1 MLHDLLCVTPNS
13 QRRSYWLSYF
23 RGIEQF
29 EPSKKY
35 HMTTSKNSTHESES
49 PIRSSTAAK
58 IIASLSVIAALW
70 WGQRFLIPLV
80 AGLMLAILVMPLT
93 IRLTHWLHSVVA
105 ATTLTLLIVISILAL
120 GVMAFGGQFVRVIER
135 APEMISM
142 VAQKLSETEP
152 GMDSVLSRA
161 RVALHELD
169 NAADRL
175 VAGKPLK
182 SGRRAVPVTPASQ
195 ISAAQ
200 PNNNITTGATTALRE
215 TAMNGSTVLL
225 GFTANLSVI
234 LFIAFF
240 VLAGG
245 KPLTEKFLGLW
256 SYSPQAHEHA
266 RHAMLESARQIRLYC
281 AVLAVTNTLIGL
293 CVWIAFKLA
302 NLPDAAGWG
311 VAAGVLHLVPYLGMA
326 VLTALGAA
334 ETFLVHE
341 TISMALGMALFLIL
355 LSTLIGTFG
364 TAWLQGRAAKMNS
377 AAVFIGLVFWGA
389 LWGVWGLFLGPAL
402 VVLIKV
408 LAEHSSYTARF
419 AKLMQG

>member
-1 MLHDLLCVTPNS
+1 MTAT
-13 QRRSYWLSYF
+13 
-23 RGIEQF
+23 
-29 EPSKKY
+29 KK
-35 HMTTSKNSTHESES
+35 SIA
-49 PIRSSTAAK
+49 PP
-58 IIASLSVIAALW
+58 ASLGHSSAAATVIATLAVIAALW
-70 WGQRFLIPLV
+70 WGQRFLIPLA

-93 IRLTHWLHSVVA
+93 IRLTHWLHSVVV
-105 ATTLTLLIVISILAL
+105 ATTLTLMIVIGVLAL

-142 VAQKLSETEP
+142 VAQQLAETEP
-152 GMDSVLSRA
+152 GVDSVLSRA

-182 SGRRAVPVTPASQ
+182 SNRRTVPVTSASQ
-195 ISAAQ
+195 TSAPQ
-200 PNNNITTGATTALRE
+200 PNNSITTGATTALRE

-240 VLAGG
+240 VLTGG
-245 KPLTEKFLGLW
+245 KPLTEKFLNLW
-256 SYSPQAHEHA
+256 SYTPQAHEHA
-266 RHAMLESARQIRLYC
+266 RSAMLESARQIRMYC

-311 VAAGVLHLVPYLGMA
+311 VAAGVLHLVPYLGMT

-334 ETFLVHE
+334 EAFLVHE
-341 TISMALGMALFLIL
+341 TLSMAFGMALFLVV

-377 AAVFIGLVFWGA
+377 ASVFIGLVFWGT

-408 LAEHSSYTARF
+408 LAEHSRYGGRF
-419 AKLMQG
+419 AKLMEG

>member
-1 MLHDLLCVTPNS
+1 MATL
-13 QRRSYWLSYF
+13 
-23 RGIEQF
+23 
-29 EPSKKY
+29 
-35 HMTTSKNSTHESES
+35 
-49 PIRSSTAAK
+49 A
-58 IIASLSVIAALW
+58 VIAALW
-70 WGQRFLIPLV
+70 WGQRFLIPLA

-93 IRLTHWLHSVVA
+93 VRLTHWLHSVVV
-105 ATTLTLLIVISILAL
+105 ATTLTLLIVIGVLL
-120 GVMAFGGQFVRVIER
+120 MGVMAFGGQFVRVVER

-142 VAQKLSETEP
+142 VAQQLAETEP
-152 GMDSVLSRA
+152 GVDSVLSRA

-169 NAADRL
+169 KAADRL

-182 SGRRAVPVTPASQ
+182 SNRRTLPATPTSQ
-195 ISAAQ
+195 TSTPQ
-200 PNNNITTGATTALRE
+200 PNNNITAGATVALRE

-240 VLAGG
+240 VLTGG
-245 KPLTEKFLGLW
+245 KPLTEKFLNLW
-256 SYSPQAHEHA
+256 SYTPEAHEHA
-266 RHAMLESARQIRLYC
+266 KHAMLEAARQIRMYC

-302 NLPDAAGWG
+302 DLPDAAGWG

-341 TISMALGMALFLIL
+341 TLGMAFGMALFIII
-355 LSTLIGTFG
+355 LSTLIGTIG

-389 LWGVWGLFLGPAL
+389 LWGIWGLFLGPAL
-402 VVLIKV
+402 VVLLKV
-408 LAEHSSYTARF
+408 LAEHSHYAGRF

>member
-1 MLHDLLCVTPNS
+1 
-13 QRRSYWLSYF
+13 
-23 RGIEQF
+23 
-29 EPSKKY
+29 
-35 HMTTSKNSTHESES
+35 MTTSKNSTSKTTTLT
-49 PIRSSTAAK
+49 RSSVAAT
-58 IIASLSVIAALW
+58 VIATLAVIATLW
-70 WGQRFLIPLV
+70 WGQRFLIPLA

-93 IRLTHWLHSVVA
+93 IRLTHWLHSVVV
-105 ATTLTLLIVISILAL
+105 ATTLTLLIVIGVLAM
-120 GVMAFGGQFVRVIER
+120 GVMAFGGQFVRVVER

-142 VAQKLSETEP
+142 VAQQLAETEP
-152 GMDSVLSRA
+152 GVDSVLSRA

-182 SGRRAVPVTPASQ
+182 SNRRTVPVTPANQ
-195 ISAAQ
+195 TQTPQ

-245 KPLTEKFLGLW
+245 KPLTEKFLNLW
-256 SYSPQAHEHA
+256 SYTPQAHEHA
-266 RHAMLESARQIRLYC
+266 ERAMLESARQIRLYC

-293 CVWIAFKLA
+293 CVWIVFKLA
-302 NLPDAAGWG
+302 DLPDAAGWG

-341 TISMALGMALFLIL
+341 TISMALGMAFFLIL

-389 LWGVWGLFLGPAL
+389 IWGVWGLFLGPAL

-408 LAEHSSYTARF
+408 LAEHSRYGERF

>member
-1 MLHDLLCVTPNS
+1 MATPPDLAQQQPAPHT
-13 QRRSYWLSYF
+13 
-23 RGIEQF
+23 
-29 EPSKKY
+29 
-35 HMTTSKNSTHESES
+35 
-49 PIRSSTAAK
+49 RSSAA
-58 IIASLSVIAALW
+58 AMVMATLAVIVALW
-70 WGQRFLIPLV
+70 WGQRFLIPLA

-93 IRLTHWLHSVVA
+93 IRLTHWFHSVVA
-105 ATTLTLLIVISILAL
+105 ATTLTLMIVIGVLAL

-142 VAQKLSETEP
+142 VAQQLAETEP
-152 GMDSVLSRA
+152 GVDSVLSRA

-182 SGRRAVPVTPASQ
+182 PGRRTVPVTPASQ
-195 ISAAQ
+195 AQTPQ

-240 VLAGG
+240 VLTGG
-245 KPLTEKFLGLW
+245 KPLTEKFLDLW
-256 SYSPQAHEHA
+256 SYTPQAHEHA
-266 RHAMLESARQIRLYC
+266 KRAMLESARQIRLYC

-293 CVWIAFKLA
+293 CVWIVFKLA
-302 NLPDAAGWG
+302 DLPDAAGWG
-311 VAAGVLHLVPYLGMA
+311 VAAGVLHLVPYLGMT

-341 TISMALGMALFLIL
+341 TISMALGMAFFLIL

-389 LWGVWGLFLGPAL
+389 IWGVWGLFLGPAL

-408 LAEHSSYTARF
+408 LAEHSRYGGRF

>member
-1 MLHDLLCVTPNS
+1 
-13 QRRSYWLSYF
+13 
-23 RGIEQF
+23 
-29 EPSKKY
+29 
-35 HMTTSKNSTHESES
+35 MTTPQHSTNQPEPHS
-49 PIRSSTAAK
+49 RSSAAATVTATLA
-58 IIASLSVIAALW
+58 VIGALW
-70 WGQRFLIPLV
+70 WGQRFLIPLT

-93 IRLTHWLHSVVA
+93 IRLTHWLHSVVV
-105 ATTLTLLIVISILAL
+105 ATTLTLLIVIGVLAV
-120 GVMAFGGQFVRVIER
+120 GVMAFGGQFVRVVER

-142 VAQKLSETEP
+142 VAQQLTEKEP
-152 GMDSVLSRA
+152 GVDSVLSRA

-175 VAGKPLK
+175 VAGKPLR
-182 SGRRAVPVTPASQ
+182 SSRRAAPAPPTSVAQTP
-195 ISAAQ
+195 Q
-200 PNNNITTGATTALRE
+200 PNNNITTGATMALRE
-215 TAMNGSTVLL
+215 TAVNGSTVLL

-256 SYSPQAHEHA
+256 SYTPQAHEHA
-266 RHAMLESARQIRLYC
+266 KRAMLESARQIRMYC

-302 NLPDAAGWG
+302 DLPDAAGWG
-311 VAAGVLHLVPYLGMA
+311 VAAGVLHLVPYLGMT

-341 TISMALGMALFLIL
+341 TFSMALGMAFFLVI

-377 AAVFIGLVFWGA
+377 AALFIGLVFWGA
-389 LWGVWGLFLGPAL
+389 LWGIWGLFLGPAL

-408 LAEHSSYTARF
+408 LAEHSRHGGRF

>member
-1 MLHDLLCVTPNS
+1 MKTHKHLPQQPAPIT
-13 QRRSYWLSYF
+13 RS
-23 RGIEQF
+23 
-29 EPSKKY
+29 
-35 HMTTSKNSTHESES
+35 T
-49 PIRSSTAAK
+49 TAATVL
-58 IIASLSVIAALW
+58 ATLAVIVALW
-70 WGQRFLIPLV
+70 WGQSFLIPLT

-93 IRLTHWLHSVVA
+93 IRLTHWLRSVVV
-105 ATTLTLLIVISILAL
+105 ATTLTLLIVIGVLAL

-142 VAQKLSETEP
+142 VAQQVAETEP
-152 GMDSVLSRA
+152 GVDSVLSRA

-169 NAADRL
+169 NAADRF
-175 VAGKPLK
+175 VAGKPLR
-182 SGRRAVPVTPASQ
+182 SSRRTAAVTPPNQ
-195 ISAAQ
+195 TQTPQ
-200 PNNNITTGATTALRE
+200 PNNNITTGATVALRE
-215 TAMNGSTVLL
+215 TAMSGSTVLL
-225 GFTANLSVI
+225 GFTANLSII

-240 VLAGG
+240 VLTGG
-245 KPLTEKFLGLW
+245 KPLTQKFLNLW
-256 SYSPQAHEHA
+256 GYTPQAHEHA
-266 RHAMLESARQIRLYC
+266 KRAMLEAARQIRMYC
-281 AVLAVTNTLIGL
+281 AVLLVTNVLIGI

-302 NLPDAAGWG
+302 DLPDAAGWG

-341 TISMALGMALFLIL
+341 TMGAAAGMAIFLTM

-408 LAEHSSYTARF
+408 LAEHSRHGSRF
-419 AKLMQG
+419 AELMQG

>member
-1 MLHDLLCVTPNS
+1 MTAT
-13 QRRSYWLSYF
+13 
-23 RGIEQF
+23 
-29 EPSKKY
+29 KKSIAPPASLG
-35 HMTTSKNSTHESES
+35 HSSAATTV
-49 PIRSSTAAK
+49 
-58 IIASLSVIAALW
+58 IASLAVIAALW
-70 WGQRFLIPLV
+70 WGQRFLIPLA

-93 IRLTHWLHSVVA
+93 IRLTHWLHSVVV
-105 ATTLTLLIVISILAL
+105 ATTLTLMIVIGVLAL

-142 VAQKLSETEP
+142 VAQQLAETEP
-152 GMDSVLSRA
+152 GVDSVLSRA

-182 SGRRAVPVTPASQ
+182 SNRRTVPIT
-195 ISAAQ
+195 SANQTSAPQ
-200 PNNNITTGATTALRE
+200 PNNSITTGATTALRE

-240 VLAGG
+240 VLTGG
-245 KPLTEKFLGLW
+245 KPLTEKFLNLW
-256 SYSPQAHEHA
+256 SYTPQAHEHA
-266 RHAMLESARQIRLYC
+266 RSAMLESARQIRMYC

-341 TISMALGMALFLIL
+341 TLSMAFGMALFLVV

-377 AAVFIGLVFWGA
+377 ASVFIGLVFWGT

-408 LAEHSSYTARF
+408 LAEHSRYGGRF
-419 AKLMQG
+419 AKLMEG

>member
-1 MLHDLLCVTPNS
+1 MTAT
-13 QRRSYWLSYF
+13 
-23 RGIEQF
+23 
-29 EPSKKY
+29 KKSIAPPASLG
-35 HMTTSKNSTHESES
+35 HSSAATTV
-49 PIRSSTAAK
+49 
-58 IIASLSVIAALW
+58 IASLAVIAALW
-70 WGQRFLIPLV
+70 WGQRFLIPLA

-93 IRLTHWLHSVVA
+93 IRLTHWLHSVVV
-105 ATTLTLLIVISILAL
+105 ATTLTLMIVIGVLAL

-142 VAQKLSETEP
+142 VAQQLAETEP
-152 GMDSVLSRA
+152 GVDSVLSRA

-182 SGRRAVPVTPASQ
+182 SNRRTVPVT
-195 ISAAQ
+195 SANQTSAPQ
-200 PNNNITTGATTALRE
+200 PNNSITTGATTALRE

-240 VLAGG
+240 VLTGG
-245 KPLTEKFLGLW
+245 KPLTEKFLNLW
-256 SYSPQAHEHA
+256 SYTPQAHEHA
-266 RHAMLESARQIRLYC
+266 RSAMLESARQIRMYC

-311 VAAGVLHLVPYLGMA
+311 VAAGVLHLVPYLGMT

-334 ETFLVHE
+334 EAFLVHE
-341 TISMALGMALFLIL
+341 TLSMAFSMALFLVV

-377 AAVFIGLVFWGA
+377 ASVFIGLVFWGT

-408 LAEHSSYTARF
+408 LAEHSRYGGRF
-419 AKLMQG
+419 AKLMEG

>member
-1 MLHDLLCVTPNS
+1 MTAT
-13 QRRSYWLSYF
+13 
-23 RGIEQF
+23 
-29 EPSKKY
+29 KKSIAPPASLG
-35 HMTTSKNSTHESES
+35 HSSAATTV
-49 PIRSSTAAK
+49 
-58 IIASLSVIAALW
+58 IASLAVIAALW
-70 WGQRFLIPLV
+70 WGQRFLIPLA

-93 IRLTHWLHSVVA
+93 IRLTHWLHSVVV
-105 ATTLTLLIVISILAL
+105 ATTLTLMIVIGVLAL

-142 VAQKLSETEP
+142 VAQQLAETEP
-152 GMDSVLSRA
+152 GVDSVLSRA

-182 SGRRAVPVTPASQ
+182 SNRRTVPVT
-195 ISAAQ
+195 SANQTSAPQ
-200 PNNNITTGATTALRE
+200 PNNSITTGATTALRE

-240 VLAGG
+240 VLTGG
-245 KPLTEKFLGLW
+245 KPLTEKFLNLW
-256 SYSPQAHEHA
+256 SYTPQAHEHA
-266 RHAMLESARQIRLYC
+266 RSAMLESARQIRMYC

-341 TISMALGMALFLIL
+341 TLSMAFGMALFLVV

-377 AAVFIGLVFWGA
+377 ASVFIGLVFWGT

-408 LAEHSSYTARF
+408 LAEHSRYGGRF
-419 AKLMQG
+419 AKLMEG

>member
-1 MLHDLLCVTPNS
+1 
-13 QRRSYWLSYF
+13 
-23 RGIEQF
+23 
-29 EPSKKY
+29 
-35 HMTTSKNSTHESES
+35 MTTPQNSSEQPAS
-49 PIRSSTAAK
+49 HARSSPAAM
-58 IIASLSVIAALW
+58 VIATLAVVGALW
-70 WGQRFLIPLV
+70 WGQRFLIPLA

-93 IRLTHWLHSVVA
+93 VRLTHWLHSVVV
-105 ATTLTLLIVISILAL
+105 ATTLTLLIVIGVLAIAA
-120 GVMAFGGQFVRVIER
+120 MAFGGQFVRVIER

-142 VAQKLSETEP
+142 VAQQLAETEP
-152 GMDSVLSRA
+152 GVNSVLSRA

-169 NAADRL
+169 IAADRL
-175 VAGKPLK
+175 VAGKPLR
-182 SGRRAVPVTPASQ
+182 SGRRPVAVSPTSPTSQPQTP
-195 ISAAQ
+195 Q
-200 PNNNITTGATTALRE
+200 PNNNITAGATVALRE

-240 VLAGG
+240 VLTGG
-245 KPLTEKFLGLW
+245 KPLTEKFLNLW
-256 SYSPQAHEHA
+256 SYTPQAHDHA
-266 RHAMLESARQIRLYC
+266 KRALLESARQIRMYC

-302 NLPDAAGWG
+302 DLPDAAGWG

-341 TISMALGMALFLIL
+341 TLGMATGMALFLVV

-389 LWGVWGLFLGPAL
+389 LWGIWGLFLGPAL

-408 LAEHSSYTARF
+408 LAEHSRYGGRF

>member
-1 MLHDLLCVTPNS
+1 
-13 QRRSYWLSYF
+13 
-23 RGIEQF
+23 
-29 EPSKKY
+29 
-35 HMTTSKNSTHESES
+35 MTTFKNSTSQTTTLT
-49 PIRSSTAAK
+49 RSSVAAT
-58 IIASLSVIAALW
+58 VIATLAVIVTLW

-93 IRLTHWLHSVVA
+93 IRLTHWLHSVVV
-105 ATTLTLLIVISILAL
+105 ATTLTLLIVIGVLAM
-120 GVMAFGGQFVRVIER
+120 GVMAFGGQFVRVVER

-142 VAQKLSETEP
+142 VAQQLAETEP
-152 GMDSVLSRA
+152 GVDSVLSRA

-182 SGRRAVPVTPASQ
+182 PGRRTVLVTPASQ
-195 ISAAQ
+195 AQTPQ

-240 VLAGG
+240 VLTGG
-245 KPLTEKFLGLW
+245 KPLTEKFLNLW
-256 SYSPQAHEHA
+256 SYTPQAHEHA
-266 RHAMLESARQIRLYC
+266 KRAMLESARQIRLYC

-293 CVWIAFKLA
+293 CVWIVFKLA
-302 NLPDAAGWG
+302 DLPDAAGWG

-341 TISMALGMALFLIL
+341 TISMALGMAFFLIL

-389 LWGVWGLFLGPAL
+389 IWGVWGLFLGPAL

-408 LAEHSSYTARF
+408 LAEHSRYGERF

>member
-1 MLHDLLCVTPNS
+1 MATPPDLAQQQPAPHT
-13 QRRSYWLSYF
+13 
-23 RGIEQF
+23 
-29 EPSKKY
+29 
-35 HMTTSKNSTHESES
+35 
-49 PIRSSTAAK
+49 RSSAA
-58 IIASLSVIAALW
+58 AMVMATLAVIVALW
-70 WGQRFLIPLV
+70 WGQRFLIPLA

-93 IRLTHWLHSVVA
+93 IRLTHWFHSVVA
-105 ATTLTLLIVISILAL
+105 ATTLTLMIVIGVLAL

-142 VAQKLSETEP
+142 VAQQLAETEP
-152 GMDSVLSRA
+152 GVDSVLSRA

-182 SGRRAVPVTPASQ
+182 PGRRTVPVTPASQ
-195 ISAAQ
+195 AQTPQ

-240 VLAGG
+240 VLTGG
-245 KPLTEKFLGLW
+245 KPLTEKFLDLW
-256 SYSPQAHEHA
+256 SYTPQAHEHA
-266 RHAMLESARQIRLYC
+266 KRAMLESARQIRLYC

-293 CVWIAFKLA
+293 CVWIVFKLA
-302 NLPDAAGWG
+302 DLPDAAGWG
-311 VAAGVLHLVPYLGMA
+311 VAAGVLHLVPYLGMT

-341 TISMALGMALFLIL
+341 TISMALGMAFFLIF

-389 LWGVWGLFLGPAL
+389 IWGVWGLFLGPAL

-408 LAEHSSYTARF
+408 LAEHSRYGGRF

>member
-1 MLHDLLCVTPNS
+1 LQV
-13 QRRSYWLSYF
+13 YWLSCF
-23 RGIEQF
+23 NVIEPD
-29 EPSKKY
+29 EPLKIIP
-35 HMTTSKNSTHESES
+35 MTTPKKPTDQPLPHS
-49 PIRSSTAAK
+49 PSNPGIN
-58 IIASLSVIAALW
+58 VIAVLAVIATLW

-93 IRLTHWLHSVVA
+93 VRLTYWLHSIVA
-105 ATTLTLLIVISILAL
+105 ATTLTLLIVISILGL
-120 GVMAFGGQFVRVIER
+120 GAMAFGGQFVRVIER

-142 VAQKLSETEP
+142 VAQQLAETEP
-152 GMDSVLSRA
+152 GVDSVLSRA

-175 VAGKPLK
+175 VAGKPLALH
-182 SGRRAVPVTPASQ
+182 GRRVAVVTTPSQ
-195 ISAAQ
+195 TSITQ
-200 PNNNITTGATTALRE
+200 PNNNITTGATIALRE

-225 GFTANLSVI
+225 GFAANLSVI

-240 VLAGG
+240 VLTGG
-245 KPLTEKFLGLW
+245 KSLTEKFLGLW
-256 SYSPQAHEHA
+256 SYTPQAHEHA
-266 RHAMLESARQIRLYC
+266 KRALLESARQIRMYC

-293 CVWIAFKLA
+293 SVWIAFKFA
-302 NLPDAAGWG
+302 DLPDAAGWG

-326 VLTALGAA
+326 VLTTLGAA

-341 TISMALGMALFLIL
+341 TLGLALGMAFFLVI
-355 LSTLIGTFG
+355 LSTLIGTIG

-377 AAVFIGLVFWGA
+377 ASIFIGLVFWGA

-408 LAEHSSYTARF
+408 LAEHSSHGIRF
-419 AKLMQG
+419 SKLMQG

>member
-1 MLHDLLCVTPNS
+1 VCDTEQWIATLL
-13 QRRSYWLSYF
+13 LSCF
-23 RGIEQF
+23 NVIAPD
-29 EPSKKY
+29 EPLKIIP
-35 HMTTSKNSTHESES
+35 MTTPKKPTDQPLPHS
-49 PIRSSTAAK
+49 PSNPGIN
-58 IIASLSVIAALW
+58 VIAVLAVIATLW

-93 IRLTHWLHSVVA
+93 VRLTHWLHSIVA
-105 ATTLTLLIVISILAL
+105 ATTLTLLIVISILGL
-120 GVMAFGGQFVRVIER
+120 GAMAFGGQFVRVIER

-142 VAQKLSETEP
+142 VAQQLAETEP
-152 GMDSVLSRA
+152 GVDSVLSRA

-175 VAGKPLK
+175 VAGKPLALH
-182 SGRRAVPVTPASQ
+182 GRRVAVVTTPSQ
-195 ISAAQ
+195 TSITQ
-200 PNNNITTGATTALRE
+200 PNNNITTGATMALRE

-225 GFTANLSVI
+225 GFAANLSVI

-240 VLAGG
+240 VLTGG

-256 SYSPQAHEHA
+256 SYTPQAHEHA
-266 RHAMLESARQIRLYC
+266 KRALLESARQIRMYC

-293 CVWIAFKLA
+293 SVWIAFKFA
-302 NLPDAAGWG
+302 DLPDAAGWG

-326 VLTALGAA
+326 VLTTLGAA

-341 TISMALGMALFLIL
+341 TLGLALGMAFFLVI
-355 LSTLIGTFG
+355 LSTLIGTIG

-377 AAVFIGLVFWGA
+377 ASIFIGLVFWGA

-408 LAEHSSYTARF
+408 LAEHSSHGIRF
-419 AKLMQG
+419 SKLMQG

>member
-1 MLHDLLCVTPNS
+1 MPTLP
-13 QRRSYWLSYF
+13 
-23 RGIEQF
+23 
-29 EPSKKY
+29 EP
-35 HMTTSKNSTHESES
+35 HVRTSAASTV
-49 PIRSSTAAK
+49 
-58 IIASLSVIAALW
+58 IATLAVIAALW

-93 IRLTHWLHSVVA
+93 IRLAHWLHSVVV
-105 ATTLTLLIVISILAL
+105 ATTLTLLIVIGVLAL
-120 GVMAFGGQFVRVIER
+120 GVMAFGGQLVRVVER

-142 VAQKLSETEP
+142 VAQQLTETEP
-152 GMDSVLSRA
+152 GVDSVLSRA

-175 VAGKPLK
+175 VAGKPVR
-182 SGRRAVPVTPASQ
+182 SSRRAMPVAPPSQTLAS
-195 ISAAQ
+195 Q

-245 KPLTEKFLGLW
+245 KPLTEKFLNLW
-256 SYSPQAHEHA
+256 SYTPQAHEHA
-266 RHAMLESARQIRLYC
+266 KRAMLESARQIRMYC
-281 AVLAVTNTLIGL
+281 AVLAVTNTLIGIS
-293 CVWIAFKLA
+293 VWLVFKWA

-341 TISMALGMALFLIL
+341 TMGMALGMALFLVV
-355 LSTLIGTFG
+355 LSTLIGTLG

-377 AAVFIGLVFWGA
+377 AAVFIGLVFWGV

-408 LAEHSSYTARF
+408 LAEHSRYAGRF

>member
-1 MLHDLLCVTPNS
+1 
-13 QRRSYWLSYF
+13 
-23 RGIEQF
+23 
-29 EPSKKY
+29 
-35 HMTTSKNSTHESES
+35 MTTHKNSSEQ
-49 PIRSSTAAK
+49 PALPARSSTAATVM
-58 IIASLSVIAALW
+58 ATLAVIAALW
-70 WGQRFLIPLV
+70 WGQRFLIPLA

-93 IRLTHWLHSVVA
+93 VRLTHWLHSVVV
-105 ATTLTLLIVISILAL
+105 ATTFTLLLVISVLAI

-142 VAQKLSETEP
+142 VAQQLAATEP
-152 GMDSVLSRA
+152 GVDSVLSRA

-169 NAADRL
+169 KAADRL
-175 VAGKPLK
+175 VAGKPLQP
-182 SGRRAVPVTPASQ
+182 GRKAVAVLPTGPTSQMQTP
-195 ISAAQ
+195 Q
-200 PNNNITTGATTALRE
+200 PNNNITAGATVALRE

-240 VLAGG
+240 VLTGG
-245 KPLTEKFLGLW
+245 KPLTEKFLNLW
-256 SYSPQAHEHA
+256 SYTPEAHEHA
-266 RHAMLESARQIRLYC
+266 KCAMLEAARQIRMYC

-293 CVWIAFKLA
+293 CVWLAFKLA
-302 NLPDAAGWG
+302 DLPDAAGWG

-341 TISMALGMALFLIL
+341 TISMAFGMALLIIV
-355 LSTLIGTFG
+355 LSTLIGTIG

-389 LWGVWGLFLGPAL
+389 LWGIWGLFLGPAL
-402 VVLIKV
+402 VVLLKV
-408 LAEHSSYTARF
+408 LTEHSRHAGRF
-419 AKLMQG
+419 AILMQG

>member
-1 MLHDLLCVTPNS
+1 M
-13 QRRSYWLSYF
+13 
-23 RGIEQF
+23 
-29 EPSKKY
+29 K
-35 HMTTSKNSTHESES
+35 THKHL
-49 PIRSSTAAK
+49 PQQPAPYTRSSTATTVMATL
-58 IIASLSVIAALW
+58 AVIVALW

-93 IRLTHWLHSVVA
+93 IRLTHWLRSVVV
-105 ATTLTLLIVISILAL
+105 ATMLTLLIVVGVLAL

-135 APEMISM
+135 APDMISI
-142 VAQKLSETEP
+142 VAQQVAETEP
-152 GMDSVLSRA
+152 GVNSVLSRA

-175 VAGKPLK
+175 VAGKPLR
-182 SGRRAVPVTPASQ
+182 SGRRAAAVTPQ
-195 ISAAQ
+195 NQTLTPQ
-200 PNNNITTGATTALRE
+200 PNNSITTGATVALRE
-215 TAMNGSTVLL
+215 TAMSGSTILL
-225 GFTANLSVI
+225 GFTANLSII

-240 VLAGG
+240 VLTGG
-245 KPLTEKFLGLW
+245 KPLTEKFLNLW
-256 SYSPQAHEHA
+256 SYTPQAHEHA
-266 RHAMLESARQIRLYC
+266 KRAMLESARQIRMYC
-281 AVLAVTNTLIGL
+281 AVLFVTNVLIGI

-302 NLPDAAGWG
+302 DLPDAAGWG

-341 TISMALGMALFLIL
+341 TLGMAASMAIFLVAV
-355 LSTLIGTFG
+355 STLIGTFG

-402 VVLIKV
+402 AVLIKV
-408 LAEHSSYTARF
+408 LAEHSRLGGRF